1 MNTRVETEEFPSMQ
15 INISGRHVELTQPI
29 EEYCKTRSDHLDKFR
44 GHVQSV
50 TFVLDKVHDDFVVEI
65 MADVEHHSTF
75 VAKSNDHDLYAGIDA
90 AIDKV
95 VRQLHD
101 WKEKIS
107 DHKS

>member
-1 MNTRVETEEFPSMQ
+1 MQ
-15 INISGRHVELTQPI
+15 INVSGRHVELTQPI
-29 EEYCKTRSDHLDKFR
+29 EEYCNTRSSHLEKFR
-44 GHVQSV
+44 GHVQSI

-75 VAKSNDHDLYAGIDA
+75 VAKASDHDLYAGIDA

-107 DHKS
+107 DHKSH

>member
-1 MNTRVETEEFPSMQ
+1 MQ
-15 INISGRHVELTQPI
+15 INVSGRHVELTQPI
-29 EEYCKTRSDHLDKFR
+29 EEYCNTRSNHLEKFR
-44 GHVQSV
+44 GHVQSI

-75 VAKSNDHDLYAGIDA
+75 VAKASDHDLYAGIDA

-107 DHKS
+107 DHKSH

>member
-1 MNTRVETEEFPSMQ
+1 MQ
-15 INISGRHVELTQPI
+15 INVSGRHVELTQPI
-29 EEYCKTRSDHLDKFR
+29 EEYCNTRSGHLEKFR
-44 GHVQSV
+44 GHVQSI

-75 VAKSNDHDLYAGIDA
+75 VAKASDHDLYAGIDA

-107 DHKS
+107 DHKSH